1 MSRFSKNQ
9 KDLYTA
15 VEWCGYGWY
24 GNYKVSDSYRED
36 TEVYSIKVNHVYRD
50 EIFEIDYTKDF
61 DGDVHEK
68 CIITDE
74 TTLAEYNVLRK
85 ALEEFYGIYL

>member
-9 KDLYTA
+9 KNLYTA

-24 GNYKVSDSYRED
+24 GNYKVSESYRED
-36 TEVYSIKVNHVYRD
+36 TEIYSITVYHAYRK
-50 EIFEIDYTKDF
+50 EIFDIIFTKDSN
-61 DGDVHEK
+61 GEIHEK
-68 CIITDE
+68 SIITDE